1 MVTPPNVARRV
12 PVSAG
17 SCTSSTLPKTAST
30 GAMVPRRSSTVAPP
44 TSPAC
49 RMASTP
55 EKASR
60 TSGRSRPCVSEISP
74 TTYTSLPV
82 PDRLFTPRF
91 FIMCGFT
98 FTVFLSAFQLL
109 PTAPFRIQELG
120 GSTFAAGLFLGFLTY
135 ASAASAPLTGA
146 IADRIGR
153 RRTLII
159 ASSVILLCAIGYG
172 LTSSYPV
179 MLALV
184 LVHGV
189 FWSGLLSASAAYL
202 THLLPDRRRAEGIS
216 YWGLSSVAAIA
227 VAPPLAFWIMQHGG
241 WTWICLSCGTLN
253 LLMGIIAYA
262 LPEDR
267 VETQL
272 DLPLPSIRPSIV
284 EWRVLVLSLTLFLY
298 SFGYGAITSFSAMYA
313 DALGVSPKSI
323 YLTLLAVV
331 ILLTRPL
338 SGPLADRIGYRRVF
352 IPCLILIAIGL
363 TVLSSA
369 SGLTGLVTSAVVFGI
384 GFGTAYP
391 VFVAYVMRDITA
403 ARRGAAFGG
412 ILAAFDTGIGTGSTS
427 VGWLIERYGFSTA
440 FGIAAALAAIA
451 LPYFLLIERRL
462 R

>member
-1 MVTPPNVARRV
+1 
-12 PVSAG
+12 
-17 SCTSSTLPKTAST
+17 
-30 GAMVPRRSSTVAPP
+30 
-44 TSPAC
+44 
-49 RMASTP
+49 
-55 EKASR
+55 
-60 TSGRSRPCVSEISP
+60 
-74 TTYTSLPV
+74 
-82 PDRLFTPRF
+82 
-91 FIMCGFT
+91 MCGFT

-109 PTAPFRIQELG
+109 PTAPFRILELG
-120 GSTFAAGLFLGFLTY
+120 GSTFASGLFLGFLTY

-153 RRTLII
+153 RRTLIS

-172 LTSSYPV
+172 VTTSYPL

-202 THLLPDRRRAEGIS
+202 THLLPERRRAEGIS

-227 VAPPLAFWIMQHGG
+227 VAPPIAFWIMQHGG
-241 WTWICLSCGTLN
+241 WRWICISCGTLN
-253 LLMGIIAYA
+253 LLMGAIAVA

-267 VETQL
+267 IETQL
-272 DLPLPSIRPSIV
+272 DLPLPQLRPAVV

-313 DALGVSPKSI
+313 DALGISPKSI

-352 IPCLILIAIGL
+352 MPCLALIA
-363 TVLSSA
+363 A
-369 SGLTGLVTSAVVFGI
+369 GLVLLSAASSLLWLIGSAIVFGI

-391 VFVAYVMRDITA
+391 VFVAYVMRDISA
-403 ARRGAAFGG
+403 ARRGAAFGA
-412 ILAAFDTGIGTGSTS
+412 ILAAFDTGIGTGSTT
-427 VGWLIERYGFSTA
+427 VGWLIEHYGFGSA
-440 FGIAAALAAIA
+440 FGVAAALSAIA
-451 LPYFLLIERRL
+451 LPYFVVVDRRL

>member
-1 MVTPPNVARRV
+1 M
-12 PVSAG
+12 S
-17 SCTSSTLPKTAST
+17 
-30 GAMVPRRSSTVAPP
+30 
-44 TSPAC
+44 
-49 RMASTP
+49 
-55 EKASR
+55 
-60 TSGRSRPCVSEISP
+60 
-74 TTYTSLPV
+74 
-82 PDRLFTPRF
+82 DRLFTPRF
-91 FIMCGFT
+91 FVMCGFT

-120 GSTFAAGLFLGFLTY
+120 GSTFASGLFLGFLTY

-146 IADRIGR
+146 FADRVGR
-153 RRTLII
+153 RRTLVI

-172 LTSSYPV
+172 LTTSIPV

-202 THLLPDRRRAEGIS
+202 THLLPERRRAEGIS

-227 VAPPLAFWIMQHGG
+227 VAPPIAFWIMQHGG
-241 WTWICLSCGTLN
+241 WTWICISCGTLN
-253 LLMGIIAYA
+253 LLMGIIALS
-262 LPEDR
+262 LPEDL

-284 EWRVLVLSLTLFLY
+284 EWRVLALSLTLFLY

-313 DALGVSPKSI
+313 DALGIAPKSI

-338 SGPLADRIGYRRVF
+338 SGGLADRIGYRRVF
-352 IPCLILIAIGL
+352 MPCLVLIA
-363 TVLSSA
+363 
-369 SGLTGLVTSAVVFGI
+369 TGLALLSMASSLPWLVASAIVFGV

-391 VFVAYVMRDITA
+391 VFVAYVMRDVSA
-403 ARRGAAFGG
+403 ARRGAAFGA
-412 ILAAFDTGIGTGSTS
+412 ILAAFDTGIGTGSTT
-427 VGWLIERYGFSTA
+427 VGWLIEHVGFSTA
-440 FGIAAALAAIA
+440 FGVAAALSAIA
-451 LPYFLLIERRL
+451 LPYFVVADRRL